1 MSRAEDVR
9 IEQVCGRFLDK
20 HFYSKLGC
28 KFERNAELSSQYLGV
43 DVTLSSEHGTFVI
56 DEKVKYYGTIN
67 KAIDCPSFEL
77 TRRDRAGRRG
87 IGWYASEKQLTNT
100 YLFITPFLAEGD
112 QPQQIT
118 DDNLSAVQILMVPK
132 KSVSQL
138 AKSCQLSDIDLI
150 ERAEALAD
158 DVYLN
163 WQQKAYDRIAPN
175 KLWLTYSAGLR
186 EQPVNMVIPRDVLKQ
201 LKGVADL
208 LVTKDGI
215 KRV

>member
-1 MSRAEDVR
+1 
-9 IEQVCGRFLDK
+9 
-20 HFYSKLGC
+20 
-28 KFERNAELSSQYLGV
+28 
-43 DVTLSSEHGTFVI
+43 
-56 DEKVKYYGTIN
+56 
-67 KAIDCPSFEL
+67 
-77 TRRDRAGRRG
+77 
-87 IGWYASEKQLTNT
+87 
-100 YLFITPFLAEGD
+100 
-112 QPQQIT
+112 
-118 DDNLSAVQILMVPK
+118 MVPK

-138 AKSCQLSDIDLI
+138 AKSYGLRDIDII

-186 EQPVNMVIPRDVLKQ
+186 EQPVNMVVPRDVLKQ

>member
-1 MSRAEDVR
+1 MSRIEDVR
-9 IEQVCGRFLDK
+9 IEQVCGKFLDEN
-20 HFYSKLGC
+20 FYSKLGC
-28 KFERNAELSSQYLGV
+28 KFERNSVLSSQYLGV
-43 DVTLSSEHGTFVI
+43 DVTIWSQHGTFVI

-67 KAIDCPSFEL
+67 KAIDCPSFEI
-77 TRRDRAGRRG
+77 TRRDRAGNRS
-87 IGWYASEKQLTNT
+87 IGWYASGKQLTNT
-100 YLFITPFLAEGD
+100 YLFISPFLAEGD

-132 KSVSQL
+132 KAVQQL
-138 AKSCQLSDIDLI
+138 AKSYGLSDVGLL
-150 ERAEALAD
+150 ERAEQLAESD
-158 DVYLN
+158 DLN

-186 EQPVNMVIPRDVLKQ
+186 EQPVNMVVPRDVLKR

-208 LVTKDGI
+208 LVTKDRI

>member
-9 IEQVCGRFLDK
+9 IEQVCAKFLDDN
-20 HFYSKLGC
+20 FYSKLGC
-28 KFERNAELSSQYLGV
+28 KFERNSVLSSQYLGV
-43 DVTLSSEHGTFVI
+43 DVTIWSQHGTFLI

-77 TRRDRAGRRG
+77 TRIDRAGNRS
-87 IGWYASEKQLTNT
+87 IGWYASGKQLTNT
-100 YLFITPFLAEGD
+100 YLFISPFLAEGD

-118 DDNLSAVQILMVPK
+118 DNNLSAVQILMVPK

-138 AKSCQLSDIDLI
+138 AKSCQLSDIDII

-186 EQPVNMVIPRDVLKQ
+186 EQPVNMVVPREVLKQ

>member
-20 HFYSKLGC
+20 HFYSKIG
-28 KFERNAELSSQYLGV
+28 KPFERNSVLSSQYLGV

-67 KAIDCPSFEL
+67 KAIDCPSFEI
-77 TRRDRAGRRG
+77 TRRDRAGNRG

-100 YLFITPFLAEGD
+100 YLFISPFLVEGD

-138 AKSCQLSDIDLI
+138 AKSCQLSDIDII

-158 DVYLN
+158 DIYLN
-163 WQQKAYDRIAPN
+163 WQKKAYDRIAPN

-186 EQPVNMVIPRDVLKQ
+186 EQPVNMVVPREVLKQ